1 MVKVTAL
8 NSTTLAVSWKPPSNR
23 DRNGLIRG
31 YQIHVQEVNR
41 HGDLMDDPQRYDVPD
56 ENTEEYNVT
65 GLQPD
70 TEYSVQVAAVTRKG
84 DGSRSRQKTARTHGG
99 VPTRPELTA
108 RIHTEDSLRVELH
121 WSRPNHTYGELLQYR
136 LRYGRM
142 DGGALE
148 EREIGPMDQHFTI
161 ENLARG
167 ARYEFR
173 LSGRNL
179 LGWGQE
185 AITIVSTPEGEP
197 TSPPLNITFRL
208 QSPTTVAF
216 TWEAPS
222 PLHRNGYITHYS
234 VQFRRRSSE
243 SSADDRNTSQTRMV
257 FSGLD
262 EKSDYTMR
270 VRACTAKGCGPWS
283 QNLTASTPGDI
294 PSAPTNVQAVAT
306 SDQAVEVWWDE
317 VPYFG
322 DILGYQV
329 LYTQNAVEDL
339 DQWAVKMVPLTW
351 SAEITGLES
360 HTVYAIRVAAYT
372 RDSLGKLSDVIT
384 VKVTPTDVPT
394 QLRAFGVTTHGMI
407 LSWRPPTRL
416 DYIKFN
422 ISYSAHKEFYDSR
435 GGLQEM
441 PIPPHN
447 VLLDV
452 GTTNYTIENLIP
464 FTSYKVNI
472 TAVPRD
478 GSFKPPAKIMVT
490 TAMAGE
496 FHTIHTA

>member
-1 MVKVTAL
+1 KDLFDSFALPSCALDAYAVPGEPRTVKVTAL
-8 NSTTLAVSWKPPSNR
+8 NSTALAVSWKPPSNR

-31 YQIHVQEVNR
+31 YQIHVQEMNR
-41 HGDLMDDPQRYDVPD
+41 HGDLINEPLRYDVAD
-56 ENTEEYNVT
+56 ETAEEYNVT

-84 DGSRSRQKTARTHGG
+84 DGSRSRPKMARTHGG

-108 RIHTEDSLRVELH
+108 RIHTEDQPLRVELH

-148 EREIGPMDQHFTI
+148 EREIEPMDQHITVD
-161 ENLARG
+161 NLARG

-185 AITIVSTPEGEP
+185 AITFVSTPEGEP
-197 TSPPLNITFRL
+197 TSPPQNVTFRL
-208 QSPTTVAF
+208 QSPTTVVF
-216 TWEAPS
+216 TWEP
-222 PLHRNGYITHYS
+222 PIPVHRNGHITHYS
-234 VQFRRRSSE
+234 VQFRRRSSDF
-243 SSADDRNTSQTRMV
+243 SADDRNTSHTRVV
-257 FSGLD
+257 FSSLD
-262 EKSDYTMR
+262 EKTDYIMR

-283 QNLTASTPGDI
+283 ENLTASTPGDI

-306 SDQAVEVWWDE
+306 SDQSVEVWWDE
-317 VPYFG
+317 MPYFR

-329 LYTQNAVEDL
+329 LYAQTAVEDL
-339 DQWAVKMVPLTW
+339 DQWAVKKVPLTW
-351 SAEITGLES
+351 SAELTSLES
-360 HTVYAIRVAAYT
+360 HT
-372 RDSLGKLSDVIT
+372 
-384 VKVTPTDVPT
+384 VTPTDVPT
-394 QLRAFGVTTHGMI
+394 QLRAYGVTTHGMI

-435 GGLQEM
+435 GSPQGASNSTAERPIGNWHDKLHHRKPDPFHQLQGQ
-441 PIPPHN
+441 PN
-447 VLLDV
+447 
-452 GTTNYTIENLIP
+452 GRAT
-464 FTSYKVNI
+464 
-472 TAVPRD
+472 
-478 GSFKPPAKIMVT
+478 
-490 TAMAGE
+490 
-496 FHTIHTA
+496 